1 MTDYAVLQ
9 EQVDGSWVP
18 TGVASAR
25 TPVDAIKQMVVED
38 VTVVAL
44 PMMAIPLRYFV
55 PYEVSTP
62 TQTRTEVKVE
72 RVASK
77 LTHIHS
83 SA

>member
-1 MTDYAVLQ
+1 
-9 EQVDGSWVP
+9 
-18 TGVASAR
+18 
-25 TPVDAIKQMVVED
+25 MVVED